1 MPSKKFYVVW
11 SGSQTGVFDDW
22 KKCQQ
27 SVQGKASARFKA
39 FNHEEI
45 AKLAYELGPD
55 VNLWDHISKEQYHEL
70 SKKMELPSLDSLS
83 VDAACSGNP
92 GIMEYRGVDTKS
104 GIELFS
110 QGPFE
115 NATVNMGE
123 FLALVHGLAQL
134 KKEKK
139 DIPIYSDSQTAM
151 KWVRE
156 KKINTRLERSPRN
169 KNLFEFADR
178 ALMWLRSNE
187 YNNPILKWD
196 TGNWGEIPADYGR
209 K

>member
-1 MPSKKFYVVW
+1 MSSKKFYVVW
-11 SGSQTGVFDDW
+11 RGSKTGIFNDW
-22 KKCQQ
+22 KNCEQAIKGFAGALYK
-27 SVQGKASARFKA
+27 S
-39 FNHEEI
+39 FNNEEI
-45 AKLAYELGPD
+45 AKYAYQIGPGG
-55 VNLWDHISKEQYHEL
+55 NLWQKMTDKDYTAL
-70 SKKMELPSLDSLS
+70 SKKMELPVLNSLS

-115 NATVNMGE
+115 EGTVNIGE
-123 FLALVHGLAQL
+123 FLAIVHGLAQL

-139 DIPIYSDSQTAM
+139 SIPIYTDSMTAM
-151 KWVRE
+151 KWVKE
-156 KKINTRLERSPRN
+156 KHVNTRLERSSRN
-169 KNLFEFADR
+169 KQLFEFVGR
-178 ALMWLRSNE
+178 AVMWLKSNS
-187 YNNPILKWD
+187 YSNKILKWD

>member
-1 MPSKKFYVVW
+1 MAGKKYYVVW
-11 SGSQTGVFDDW
+11 IGNQTGVFEDW
-22 KKCQQ
+22 KDCQVA
-27 SVQGKASARFKA
+27 VQGAVGAKFKA
-39 FNHEEI
+39 FNHKDI
-45 AKLAYELGPD
+45 AELAYKMGPG
-55 VNLWDHISKEQYHEL
+55 VNIWDKISGKEYNAL
-70 SKKMELPSLDSLS
+70 SGKLELPDLNSLS

-92 GIMEYRGVDTKS
+92 GTMEYRGVDTKS

-115 NATVNMGE
+115 DATVNMGE

-139 DIPIYSDSQTAM
+139 NIPIYSDSQTAM
-151 KWVRE
+151 KWVKD
-156 KKINTRLERSPRN
+156 KKVNTRLERSSRN
-169 KNLFEFADR
+169 KKLFEYVER
-178 ALMWLRSNE
+178 AVMWLRSNE

>member
-1 MPSKKFYVVW
+1 MAGNKYYVVW
-11 SGSQTGVFDDW
+11 VGQRTGVFDDW
-22 KKCQQ
+22 KDCQA
-27 SVQGKASARFKA
+27 SVQGAVGAKFKA
-39 FNHEEI
+39 FNHKYI
-45 AKLAYELGPD
+45 AELAYKMGPG
-55 VNLWDHISKEQYHEL
+55 VNIWDKISGKEYKAL
-70 SKKMELPSLDSLS
+70 SSKLELPDLNSLS

-92 GIMEYRGVDTKS
+92 GTMEYRGVDTKS

-115 NATVNMGE
+115 QATVNMGE

-139 DIPIYSDSQTAM
+139 NIPIYSDSQTAM
-151 KWVRE
+151 KWVKD
-156 KKINTRLERSPRN
+156 KKVNTRLERSPRN
-169 KNLFEFADR
+169 KQLFEFVER
-178 ALMWLRSNE
+178 AVMWLRSNE